1 MTGSHN
7 KHDTINMTN
16 NTSAYNITGL
26 YRDSLTL
33 NATESNIKTT
43 INEYGES
50 SSINESVNDSTAE
63 NENSKEIIV

>member
-1 MTGSHN
+1 
-7 KHDTINMTN
+7 MTN

-63 NENSKEIIV
+63 NENSKEIV